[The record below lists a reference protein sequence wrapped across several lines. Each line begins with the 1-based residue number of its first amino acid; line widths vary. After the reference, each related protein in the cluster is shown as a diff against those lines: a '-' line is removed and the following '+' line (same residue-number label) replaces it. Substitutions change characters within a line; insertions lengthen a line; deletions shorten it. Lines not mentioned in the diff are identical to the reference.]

1 MQRWLA
7 VMTAAGLTLAA
18 GAAQAQD
25 RSLEITEFYV
35 YPDNTASFNKLDGYR
50 WPDVQELNALVR
62 VMLGGFSGEERL
74 DLFLAIQDAD
84 EPDGPVIGKSKL
96 KFYLPAGEHDCV
108 FPEII
113 NTGDYFG
120 ERSYKLTVEAALK
133 GVKPLYDE
141 FYFSVTGPD
150 PPAVDIL
157 DVDIFNP
164 EVGANTGYYSPG
176 DEFAVEA
183 LIEIED
189 NDSDIQPTIIFFA
202 MMEEDAHLIDPELSY
217 QPYDRHW
224 ASRPLGDTEGV
235 FEIRAYGHLPY
246 FFYDSY
252 AFSHDFRVYAI
263 VDFGPGAVTSD
274 YARSELW
281 DYNAGEQR
289 YSEELIDRLIELD
302 RGHLWSV
309 RRMRG
314 AKPES
319 DDRFWDR

>member
-1 MQRWLA
+1 MRRWLA
-7 VMTAAGLTLAA
+7 VIMAAGLALAA
-18 GAAQAQD
+18 TVAGAQD
-25 RSLEITEFYV
+25 RSLAVNDFYV
-35 YPDNTASFNKLDGYR
+35 YPDDGVAFNKLGGYR
-50 WPDVQELNALVR
+50 WPDVKELNALVR
-62 VMLGGFSGEERL
+62 VELGGFDGEERL
-74 DLFLAIQDAD
+74 DMFLAIQDAD
-84 EPDGPVIGKSKL
+84 DPDGPVIGKSKL

-120 ERSYKLTVEAALK
+120 DRSYKLTVEASLK
-133 GVKPLYDE
+133 GVQPVYDE
-141 FYFSVTGPD
+141 FYFDVTGPD
-150 PPAVDIL
+150 PPEVDIL
-157 DVDIFNP
+157 DINIYNP
-164 EVGANTGYYSPG
+164 ATGADTGYFSPG

-183 LIEIED
+183 VIEIED
-189 NDSDIQPTIIFFA
+189 NDSDIQPTIVLFA

-217 QPYDRHW
+217 QPDTRHW

-235 FEIRAYGHLPY
+235 FEIRANGHLPY
-246 FFYDSY
+246 FFYDAY

-281 DYNAGEQR
+281 DYGAGEQR
-289 YSEELIDRLIELD
+289 YSDDIIDRLIELD

-314 AKPES
+314 GKPDT